1 MPFALREA
9 QCGDLP
15 AGRTVVH
22 RTDNAVKGTHC
33 RESGTWSQVQY
44 EFLKGAMHTSRADG
58 EAGGG
63 SAAEGLSDEMQELYI
78 RLLCRYDGDKV
89 YEFLQEHAGT
99 FSSYTD

>member
-1 MPFALREA
+1 
-9 QCGDLP
+9 
-15 AGRTVVH
+15 
-22 RTDNAVKGTHC
+22 
-33 RESGTWSQVQY
+33 
-44 EFLKGAMHTSRADG
+44 MHTSRADG